1 MLSAMTIR
9 RFSTFASRLGA
20 ATLAAALLA
29 AGPAA
34 AAEDGGLDRQRLR
47 QTLDAMHEAGMYGTY
62 SSVVDGRRSWKGAA
76 GFADVE
82 TRRPTRPE
90 MVHRAGSVTKSFVAV
105 AVLQQVG
112 KGTIEL
118 DAPIGRYLPD
128 LVPGER
134 GQRITVRMLL
144 DHTSHIANH
153 TEVIFPTV
161 ESLDANRFR
170 AFSPEELARAGLG
183 APATGQPGVTP
194 GAYSNTNFVIAG
206 LLLEK
211 VTGTSAERYITDQV
225 FRRAGLRHTSFPRTP
240 YLPGPSSKAY
250 EALFGY
256 FDPPKDYSVYNM
268 SWAWTSGAVA
278 STMEDLNRF
287 FRLLLRGELL
297 DAPLLAEMQKTVPI
311 RSFSGAVFDY
321 GLGIYP
327 LDLPCGRFW
336 GHDGS
341 VPGMETFAFSDAGG
355 GHQFAFGTNLRTYQ
369 QLDESGNPV
378 THAIDFALGDHLL
391 EAACGPD
398 AGAATRAARPLPAIG
413 VDGGTATP

>member
-1 MLSAMTIR
+1 MTIR
-9 RFSTFASRLGA
+9 RFSTLASRLGA
-20 ATLAAALLA
+20 ASLAAALLV

-47 QTLDAMHEAGMYGTY
+47 QTLNAMHEAGMYGTY
-62 SSVVDGRRSWKGAA
+62 SNVVDGRRSWKGAA
-76 GFADVE
+76 GVADVE
-82 TRRPTRPE
+82 TRRPVRPE
-90 MVHRAGSVTKSFVAV
+90 MVHRAGSITKSFVAV

-128 LVPGER
+128 LIPGER

-144 DHTSHIANH
+144 NHTSHIANH
-153 TEVIFPTV
+153 TEVIFPTI

-170 AFSPEELARAGLG
+170 AFPPEELARAGLG

-211 VTGTSAERYITDQV
+211 VTGTSAERYITDHV
-225 FRRAGLRHTSFPRTP
+225 FRKAGLRHTSFPRTP

-256 FDPPKDYSVYNM
+256 FDPPRDYSVYNM
-268 SWAWTSGAVA
+268 SWAWTSGAAA
-278 STMEDLNRF
+278 STMEDLTRF
-287 FRLLLRGELL
+287 FRMLLRGELL
-297 DAPLLAEMQKTVPI
+297 DATLVAEMQKTVPI
-311 RSFSGAVFDY
+311 RSLPGAVVDY
-321 GLGIYP
+321 GLGIF

-341 VPGMETFAFSDAGG
+341 IPGMQTFAFSDAGG
-355 GHQFAFGTNLRTYQ
+355 GRQFAFGTNLRNYQ
-369 QLDESGNPV
+369 QLDESGSPV
-378 THAIDFALGDHLL
+378 AHAIDFALGDHLL
-391 EAACGPD
+391 EAACGPG
-398 AGAATRAARPLPAIG
+398 AEAATRAVRPFPAIG

>member
-1 MLSAMTIR
+1 MTIR
-9 RFSTFASRLGA
+9 RFGTLASRLGA

-29 AGPAA
+29 ASPAA
-34 AAEDGGLDRQRLR
+34 AADGGLDRQRLR
-47 QTLDAMHEAGMYGTY
+47 QTLEAVHEAGMYGIY
-62 SSVVDGRRSWKGAA
+62 SNVADGRRSWKGAA
-76 GFADVE
+76 GVADVE
-82 TRRPTRPE
+82 TRRPMRPE
-90 MVHRAGSVTKSFVAV
+90 MAHRAGSITKSFVAV

-118 DAPIGRYLPD
+118 DAPVGRYLPD
-128 LVPGER
+128 VIPGER
-134 GQRITVRMLL
+134 GRQITVRMLL
-144 DHTSHIANH
+144 NHTSHIANH
-153 TEVIFPTV
+153 TGVIFPTV

-211 VTGTSAERYITDQV
+211 VTGVSAERYITDHV

-250 EALFGY
+250 EALYGF
-256 FDPPKDYSVYNM
+256 FDPPKDYSVYDM
-268 SWAWTSGAVA
+268 SWAWTSGAVV

-297 DAPLLAEMQKTVPI
+297 DAALLAEMRKTVSI

-321 GLGIYP
+321 GLGIFP

-341 VPGMETFAFSDAGG
+341 VPGMQTFAFSDADGSRR
-355 GHQFAFGTNLRTYQ
+355 FAFGTNLRNYQ
-369 QLDESGNPV
+369 RLDENGNPV
-378 THAIDFALGDHLL
+378 THAIDFAIGDHLL
-391 EAACGPD
+391 EAACGPG
-398 AGAATRAARPLPAIG
+398 AGSAGKAARPLSPIG

>member
-1 MLSAMTIR
+1 MLGAMTIR
-9 RFSTFASRLGA
+9 RFGTFASRLGA
-20 ATLAAALLA
+20 VTLAAALLA
-29 AGPAA
+29 ASPAA
-34 AAEDGGLDRQRLR
+34 ATADGGLDRQRLR
-47 QTLDAMHEAGMYGTY
+47 QTLDAVHEAGMYGIY
-62 SSVVDGRRSWKGAA
+62 SNVVDGRRRWKGAA
-76 GFADVE
+76 GVADVG
-82 TRRPTRPE
+82 TRRLMRPE
-90 MVHRAGSVTKSFVAV
+90 MVHRAGSITKSFVAV

-118 DAPIGRYLPD
+118 DAPVGRYLPD

-134 GQRITVRMLL
+134 GQQITVRMLL
-144 DHTSHIANH
+144 NHTSHIANH
-153 TEVIFPTV
+153 TDVLFSTV

-170 AFSPEELARAGLG
+170 AFLPEELARAGLG

-211 VTGTSAERYITDQV
+211 VTGMSAERYITDHV
-225 FRRAGLRHTSFPRTP
+225 FRKAGLRHTVFPRTP

-250 EALFGY
+250 EALFGF
-256 FDPPKDYSVYNM
+256 FDPPRDYSVYNM
-268 SWAWTSGAVA
+268 SWGWTSAAVV

-297 DAPLLAEMQKTVPI
+297 DAALLDEMQKTVSI
-311 RSFSGAVFDY
+311 RSLSGAVVDY
-321 GLGIYP
+321 GLGIFP

-341 VPGMETFAFSDAGG
+341 VPGMQTFAFSSADGG
-355 GHQFAFGTNLRTYQ
+355 RQFAFGINLRNYQ
-369 QLDESGNPV
+369 QLDENGSPV
-378 THAIDFALGDHLL
+378 AHAIDFAIGDHLL

-398 AGAATRAARPLPAIG
+398 AGAATKAARPLLPIG